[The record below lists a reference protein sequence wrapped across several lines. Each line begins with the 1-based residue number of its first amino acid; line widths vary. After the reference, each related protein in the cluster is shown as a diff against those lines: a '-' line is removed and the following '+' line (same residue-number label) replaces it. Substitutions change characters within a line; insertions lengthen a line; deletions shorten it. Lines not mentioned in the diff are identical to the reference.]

1 MSDTATKESE
11 AANPQAVAADPA
23 AAASVAESST
33 DSSFGE
39 HNLSFTTTDLSLV
52 EMTEIEYTQLQHI
65 LYSHMEAQAIDN
77 EAENRL
83 NSNGFSSNNSANQTQ
98 YLSSCSNSQNGFS
111 SNSSGN
117 QSLCPI
123 ICQSS
128 LASDSSF
135 MGPPNQCLG
144 HIDFQELR
152 MMLLSESSLLPSQAE
167 KTPSG
172 SSVDTSGQ
180 SLLKVRH
187 NESMGGVNKEN
198 TLVENSAPVSESRAK
213 SAVRVRLEDRFNNI
227 QTETPRCQESQET
240 GVSINNLVTLIR
252 HTPDM
257 MGVPLHQQQNKCTTL
272 VKNKTAATTT
282 TALQF
287 TCPLFNPNAASP
299 ANGNANTSQSQSSG
313 ASVLEAAKHQDL
325 GLPRAFSICY
335 QQEIEATKQTVGPR
349 NKSVPEHVWIKL
361 GEEHLCKQTINK
373 RSRNR
378 LHPLET
384 NVQRKPLGDIQNMCD
399 NQSAGPEQGAWH
411 ASQPTQSGSSGN
423 QGGVSQRRERHNR
436 MERDRRRRI
445 RICCDELNL
454 LVPFCTS
461 DTDKATTLQWTTAF
475 LKYIQERHGDSLKKE
490 FETVF
495 CGKTGRRLKLT
506 RPDPL
511 GTCPPQEI
519 TQNGTSMEI
528 K

>member
-1 MSDTATKESE
+1 APPSAT
-11 AANPQAVAADPA
+11 VAPPPGGGVWAGPA
-23 AAASVAESST
+23 APVADGPS

-39 HNLSFTTTDLSLV
+39 HNLSFTTTDLNLV

-65 LYSHMEAQAIDN
+65 LYSHMEAQAS
-77 EAENRL
+77 ESETENRL
-83 NSNGFSSNNSANQTQ
+83 NSNCFSTNNAPNQSQ
-98 YLSSCSNSQNGFS
+98 YLSSCNQGAFS

-117 QSLCPI
+117 QSLYPI
-123 ICQSS
+123 ICQSG

-135 MGPPNQCLG
+135 MGPNQCLG

-152 MMLLSESSLLPSQAE
+152 MMLLSETSLPPNQAE
-167 KTPSG
+167 KTPNSG
-172 SSVDTSGQ
+172 DASGQ
-180 SLLKVRH
+180 SLVKVKH
-187 NESMGGVNKEN
+187 NENLGSINKEN
-198 TLVENSAPVSESRAK
+198 VLLENSAPLLESRAK
-213 SAVRVRLEDRFNNI
+213 SAVRVRLEDRFNSI
-227 QTETPRCQESQET
+227 QTEIPRCQETQET
-240 GVSINNLVTLIR
+240 GVAFNNLVTLIR
-252 HTPDM
+252 HPSEV
-257 MGVPLHQQQNKCTTL
+257 MGVPFHQQQNKCTTL

-287 TCPLFNPNAASP
+287 TCPLFNPNSASP
-299 ANGNANTSQSQSSG
+299 ATGNVNPSQTQSSG
-313 ASVLEAAKHQDL
+313 ASALEATKHQEL
-325 GLPRAFSICY
+325 GLPRSFSICY
-335 QQEIEATKQTVGPR
+335 QQETEAAKQTLGSK
-349 NKSVPEHVWIKL
+349 NKSMPEHIWIKL
-361 GEEHLCKQTINK
+361 GEALCKQTMNK
-373 RSRNR
+373 RSRSR
-378 LHPLET
+378 IHPLDA
-384 NVQRKPLGDIQNMCD
+384 NVQRKPLGDIQNVCD
-399 NQSAGPEQGAWH
+399 NQSAGSAQGSWQA
-411 ASQPTQSGSSGN
+411 AQPSQSTQNGV

-506 RPDPL
+506 RSDSI
-511 GTCPPQEI
+511 GACTAQEMA
-519 TQNGTSMEI
+519 QNGTSMEM

>member
-1 MSDTATKESE
+1 MSDSTPKEPE
-11 AANPQAVAADPA
+11 APNPQAAVTDPTP
-23 AAASVAESST
+23 VAEGPP

-39 HNLSFTTTDLSLV
+39 QNLSFTTTDLNLV

-65 LYSHMEAQAIDN
+65 LYSHMEAQAN
-77 EAENRL
+77 ENESENRL
-83 NSNGFSSNNSANQTQ
+83 NSNCFSANSSANQPQ
-98 YLSSCSNSQNGFS
+98 YLSSCNSSQSGFS

-117 QSLCPI
+117 QPLYPI
-123 ICQSS
+123 ICQSG
-128 LASDSSF
+128 LTSDSSF
-135 MGPPNQCLG
+135 MGPNQCLG

-152 MMLLSESSLLPSQAE
+152 MMLLSESNLPPNQAE
-167 KTPSG
+167 KTPNG
-172 SSVDTSGQ
+172 SSVDAAGQ
-180 SLLKVRH
+180 NLVKVKH
-187 NESMGGVNKEN
+187 SENLGGIIKEN
-198 TLVENSAPVSESRAK
+198 VLVENSAPVPESRAK
-213 SAVRVRLEDRFNNI
+213 SAVRVRLEDRFSSI
-227 QTETPRCQESQET
+227 QTDIPRCQEAQET
-240 GVSINNLVTLIR
+240 GVAINNLVTLIR
-252 HTPDM
+252 HPSEV

-299 ANGNANTSQSQSSG
+299 ATGNTNSSQTQSSG
-313 ASVLEAAKHQDL
+313 TSVLETAKHQDL

-349 NKSVPEHVWIKL
+349 NKVLPEHVWIKVG
-361 GEEHLCKQTINK
+361 GETLCKQTINK
-373 RSRNR
+373 RSRSR
-378 LHPLET
+378 IHPLDT
-384 NVQRKPLGDIQNMCD
+384 SVQRKPLGDIQNMCD
-399 NQSAGPEQGAWH
+399 NQSTGPAQGTWQAT
-411 ASQPTQSGSSGN
+411 QPTQTAQSGT
-423 QGGVSQRRERHNR
+423 QGSVSQRRERHNR
-436 MERDRRRRI
+436 IERDRRRRI

-506 RPDPL
+506 RSDSIGAGPAQDMV
-511 GTCPPQEI
+511 
-519 TQNGTSMEI
+519 QNGASMEM

>member
-1 MSDTATKESE
+1 
-11 AANPQAVAADPA
+11 
-23 AAASVAESST
+23 
-33 DSSFGE
+33 
-39 HNLSFTTTDLSLV
+39 
-52 EMTEIEYTQLQHI
+52 MTEIEYTQLQHI
-65 LYSHMEAQAIDN
+65 LYSHMEAQAN
-77 EAENRL
+77 ENESENRL
-83 NSNGFSSNNSANQTQ
+83 NLNCFSANNPLNNPQ
-98 YLSSCSNSQNGFS
+98 YLSSCNTSQGSSS

-117 QSLCPI
+117 QSLYPI
-123 ICQSS
+123 ICQSG

-135 MGPPNQCLG
+135 MGPNQCLG

-152 MMLLSESSLLPSQAE
+152 MMLLSESNLPLNPSE
-167 KTPSG
+167 KTPNGG
-172 SSVDTSGQ
+172 SSVDATGQ
-180 SLLKVRH
+180 SLVKGKYTEH
-187 NESMGGVNKEN
+187 ASGINKEN
-198 TLVENSAPVSESRAK
+198 LENSAPGPESRAK
-213 SAVRVRLEDRFNNI
+213 SAVRVRLEDRFNSI
-227 QTETPRCQESQET
+227 QTESPRGQESQET
-240 GVSINNLVTLIR
+240 GVAINNLVTLIR
-252 HTPDM
+252 HPSEV

-272 VKNKTAATTT
+272 VKNKTAATTA

-299 ANGNANTSQSQSSG
+299 ATVNANHLQQQIAGT
-313 ASVLEAAKHQDL
+313 SVLDAPKHQDL

-349 NKSVPEHVWIKL
+349 NKALPEHVWIKVG
-361 GEEHLCKQTINK
+361 GEALCKQTINK
-373 RSRNR
+373 RSRSR
-378 LHPLET
+378 IHTLDAST
-384 NVQRKPLGDIQNMCD
+384 VRKPLGDIQNVCD
-399 NQSAGPEQGAWH
+399 SQSTSLAQGTWQA
-411 ASQPTQSGSSGN
+411 AQPTSSASVQNGS

-506 RPDPL
+506 RSDSI
-511 GTCPPQEI
+511 GTCPAQEI
-519 TQNGTSMEI
+519 AQNGTSMEI